1 MDNASD
7 AAVRAEVMG
16 LVRTL
21 VPLDANEREQIA
33 EALAWLESGV
43 PFCRVA
49 KPATPPQHLVSY
61 AALIDPKTRAILLV
75 DHINAGLWLPCGGH
89 VELDEHPTTTAAREV
104 SEELAVEA
112 SFLFAQPIFI
122 TITETVGA
130 TAGHTDVSLWY
141 ALRGDVAQVLRP
153 DVAEF
158 RRVAWFGFD
167 ELPLERCDPQLGR
180 FVAKLRMLLDASE
193 DEIHPQKT

>member
-1 MDNASD
+1 MMAAGSD
-7 AAVRAEVMG
+7 AVVRAEVLG
-16 LVRTL
+16 LVRAL
-21 VPLDANEREQIA
+21 VPLDAQERAQIG

-61 AALIDPKTRAILLV
+61 VALIDPVARAILLV

-89 VELDEHPTTTAAREV
+89 VEPGEHPTATAIREV
-104 SEELAVEA
+104 SEELDVEA
-112 SFLFAQPIFI
+112 SFLFPQPIFI

-141 ALRGDVAQVLRP
+141 ALRGDVAQALRP

-158 RRVAWFGFD
+158 RGVAWFGFD
-167 ELPLERCDPQLGR
+167 ELPLEHSDPQLAR
-180 FVAKLRMLLDASE
+180 FIAKLRMLLDAPV
-193 DEIHPQKT
+193 D